1 MTRRHVL
8 RSCVLVFLA
17 GVIPLVVGNEYYL
30 HLFILGGMFALLAGY
45 WNLLDG
51 YLGLI
56 NFGYAAYVGIGAYT
70 SALLAIHFSLPI
82 PLAMLI
88 GGLVAGGMGV
98 LLMIPCLRMVTFST
112 AIVTLAFGE
121 IARIAATAWTGLT
134 KGEMGLWGIPPL
146 FSGQSKLP
154 FYYACFGLLFLGSWL
169 LQGLLRSHLG
179 LAVLATREDET
190 AARTSGIETNRVK
203 LLLSGISCL
212 AAGVVG
218 GFYAHYILTITPG
231 LFGLGYTI
239 QIMAMSMFGG
249 KGTLLGPILGAFA
262 LIFLSEGFRFLQDY
276 RMLIY
281 GLLIIGTVML
291 FPMGLIGTIP
301 HLKQLLGLA
310 RRSGD

>member
-1 MTRRHVL
+1 MSRRDL
-8 RSCVLVFLA
+8 ALSAGLAFLIL
-17 GVIPLVVGNEYYL
+17 VIPLLVRNEYFL

-70 SALLAIHFSLPI
+70 SALLTMHLLLPI
-82 PLAMLI
+82 PLSMVI
-88 GGLVAGGMGV
+88 GGLVAGIIGV

-121 IARIAATAWTGLT
+121 IARIVATAWTSLT

-154 FYYACFGLLFLGSWL
+154 FYYVCLGLLLCGSL
-169 LQGLLRSHLG
+169 TLKYLLRSRLG

-190 AARTSGIETNRVK
+190 AASTSGIETNRIK
-203 LLLSGISCL
+203 LLISGISCFMG
-212 AAGVVG
+212 GVVG
-218 GFYAHYILTITPG
+218 AFYAHYILTITPG
-231 LFGLGYTI
+231 LFSIGYTI
-239 QIMAMSMFGG
+239 QIMAMSMLGG
-249 KGTLLGPILGAFA
+249 KGTLSGPILGAFA
-262 LIFLSEGFRFLQDY
+262 LIFLGEGSRFLQDY

-281 GLLIIGTVML
+281 GFLIIGTVMA

-301 HLKQLLGLA
+301 RIKQVLRLT
-310 RRSGD
+310 RKSGD